1 MMAGALK
8 ELKRG
13 DLGHWVAKRAGEA
26 CRAVKFMD
34 VTSRLK
40 RGSRA
45 EKNRLLLAVSCRC
58 NHASP
63 TSAQAG
69 IRRQYRCCR
78 KL

>member
-13 DLGHWVAKRAGEA
+13 NLGHWVAKRASEA

-45 EKNRLLLAVSCRC
+45 EKIVF
-58 NHASP
+58 
-63 TSAQAG
+63 
-69 IRRQYRCCR
+69 Y
-78 KL
+78 

>member
-45 EKNRLLLAVSCRC
+45 EKKSSFTSSLLPMQSRKPDVC
-58 NHASP
+58 
-63 TSAQAG
+63 TSG
-69 IRRQYRCCR
+69 H
-78 KL
+78 